1 MAIVEEKKRIA
12 VNLDHSEPVFF
23 TDNVTVWH
31 SPQKFVL
38 DFMQASPRF
47 DQIGDESQQT
57 IAVKHKTLMMDP
69 VMAKV
74 FLGVLKENLEKY
86 EKNVGKIMLP
96 KKIPVKHDPITH
108 SKDPKLSESASKYI
122 G

>member
-1 MAIVEEKKRIA
+1 
-12 VNLDHSEPVFF
+12 
-23 TDNVTVWH
+23 
-31 SPQKFVL
+31 
-38 DFMQASPRF
+38 MQASPRF

>member
-1 MAIVEEKKRIA
+1 MMEEKRRIN
-12 VNLDHSEPVFF
+12 VSVDHSEAVFF

-47 DQIGDESQQT
+47 DQIGEESQQT

-69 VMAKV
+69 TMAKV
-74 FLGVLKENLEKY
+74 FLGVLKENIDKY
-86 EKNVGKIMLP
+86 EKNIGKISLP
-96 KKIPVKHDPITH
+96 KKVPVKHNTVT
-108 SKDPKLSESASKYI
+108 SAKIEKSTEATSKYI

>member
-1 MAIVEEKKRIA
+1 MMDEKRRIN
-12 VNLDHSEPVFF
+12 VNVDHSEAVFF

-31 SPQKFVL
+31 SPQKFIL

-47 DQIGDESQQT
+47 DQIGEESQQT

-69 VMAKV
+69 TMAKV

-86 EKNVGKIMLP
+86 EKNIGKISVP
-96 KKIPVKHDPITH
+96 KRTPVKHNTVT
-108 SKDPKLSESASKYI
+108 SAKIAKSVEATSKYI

>member
-1 MAIVEEKKRIA
+1 MAMEEKKRIA
-12 VNLDHSEPVFF
+12 VNLDHSEGVFF

-57 IAVKHKTLMMDP
+57 IAIKHKTLMMDP
-69 VMAKV
+69 IMAKV

-86 EKNVGKIMLP
+86 EKNIGKIAVP
-96 KKIPVKHDPITH
+96 KPQKVKHDPTTTARQ
-108 SKDPKLSESASKYI
+108 PKTAEGASRYI

>member
-1 MAIVEEKKRIA
+1 MVEEKRRIN

-47 DQIGDESQQT
+47 DQIGEESQQT

-74 FLGVLKENLEKY
+74 FLSVLKENIEKY
-86 EKNVGKIMLP
+86 EKNVGKISVP
-96 KKIPVKHDPITH
+96 KVKASIKHNPVTTARSTKAT
-108 SKDPKLSESASKYI
+108 EATSKYI

>member
-1 MAIVEEKKRIA
+1 MAIEEKRRIN
-12 VNLDHSEPVFF
+12 VNLDYSEPVFF

-31 SPQKFVL
+31 SQQKFVF

-47 DQIGDESQQT
+47 DQIGNESQQT

-69 VMAKV
+69 MMAKV
-74 FLGVLKENLEKY
+74 FLSVLKENLEKY
-86 EKNVGKIMLP
+86 EKNIGKISLP
-96 KKIPVKHDPITH
+96 KAPKVKHDTVTTANA
-108 SKDPKLSESASKYI
+108 PKTTESSSRYI